1 MQSLYQISDELLS
14 IFNEIE
20 SNDGEV
26 SEEQLQAL
34 EIAQENLQE
43 KLSSYKKAIRCWEA
57 DIDACK
63 QEEKRIKA
71 ARQVKENRIDKL
83 KDRMLGAVLQF
94 GYEGKANKKGKT
106 NHFYELPDGR
116 IYTKTTESVEI
127 NENRNAILI
136 NLLIEICKDDIRV
149 FPYENEEFYEFILNK
164 INEKLHLYYEG
175 CEDFTIVDLKSAI
188 INYNVEINIKDL
200 ILKYS
205 DYIKEY
211 CDSDIPFLGLS
222 YITPKT
228 VLKTILDLKEDLTIA
243 KIKETQ
249 SITIK

>member
-26 SEEQLQAL
+26 NEEQLQAL

-71 ARQVKENRIDKL
+71 ARQVKENRITNL

-116 IYTKTTESVEI
+116 IFTKTTESIEI

-136 NLLIEICKDDIRV
+136 NLLIEICKDDIRA

-164 INEKLHLYYEG
+164 LNEKLHLYYESQ
-175 CEDFTIVDLKSAI
+175 EDFTIKDLQI
-188 INYNVEINIKDL
+188 CILNYTVEITIKDL
-200 ILKYS
+200 ITKYS
-205 DYIKEY
+205 EHIKEY
-211 CDSDIPFLGLS
+211 TELSIPFLGLS
-222 YITPKT
+222 NITPKSIFK
-228 VLKTILDLKEDLTIA
+228 LALECDENLTIA

>member
-26 SEEQLQAL
+26 NEEQLQAL

-63 QEEKRIKA
+63 QEEKRIKT
-71 ARQVKENRIDKL
+71 ARQVKENRITNL

-116 IYTKTTESVEI
+116 IFTKTTESTEI
-127 NENRNAILI
+127 NENRINILI
-136 NLLIEICKDDIRV
+136 NLLIEICEDDIKV

-164 INEKLHLYYEG
+164 LNEKLHLYYEG
-175 CEDFTIVDLKSAI
+175 QEDFTIDDLKLLVFNYSI
-188 INYNVEINIKDL
+188 EINLKDLIYKYTDNIKD
-200 ILKYS
+200 
-205 DYIKEY
+205 DKEMG
-211 CDSDIPFLGLS
+211 IPFLGLS
-222 YITPKT
+222 VVTPKS
-228 VLKTILDLKEDLTIA
+228 VLKLALDAGNELSIA
-243 KIKETQ
+243 KIKEIQ

>member
-1 MQSLYQISDELLS
+1 MNSLYQISDELLS
-14 IFNEIE
+14 IFANIEANE
-20 SNDGEV
+20 GEV
-26 SEEQLQAL
+26 TEEELLAL
-34 EIAQENLQE
+34 EIKQEELNE
-43 KLSSYKKAIRCWEA
+43 KLSSYKKAIRCWES

-116 IYTKTTESVEI
+116 IFTKTTESTEL
-127 NENRNAILI
+127 NENRINILI
-136 NLLIEICKDDIRV
+136 NLLIEICKENITV
-149 FPYENEEFYEFILNK
+149 CPYNDEEFYEFILNNV
-164 INEKLHLYYEG
+164 NEKLHTFYEG
-175 CEDFTIVDLKSAI
+175 QEYFTLIDLKSAI
-188 INYNVEINIKDL
+188 FNYSLDINVKDL
-200 ILKYS
+200 ILYYS
-205 DYIKEY
+205 RFIKEH
-211 CDSDIPFLGLS
+211 DELGLPFLGLS
-222 YITPKT
+222 YTTPKT
-228 VLKTILDLKEDLTIA
+228 VIKTMLDLEEDLTIA